1 MFIVLVSDL
10 TFSLPLSLPP
20 AQLAGVV
27 FLGVGLWAWSEKV
40 GVPVTT
46 ILNIRQSKTRFLCS
60 ALLVPPNSSL
70 TGVFLQGNGLLSVFR
85 A

>member
-1 MFIVLVSDL
+1 MFMVLISDLDL

-40 GVPVTT
+40 GVPVTRT
-46 ILNIRQSKTRFLCS
+46 LNSQKPGSFVQLCWS
-60 ALLVPPNSSL
+60 PQTPP
-70 TGVFLQGNGLLSVFR
+70 
-85 A
+85 